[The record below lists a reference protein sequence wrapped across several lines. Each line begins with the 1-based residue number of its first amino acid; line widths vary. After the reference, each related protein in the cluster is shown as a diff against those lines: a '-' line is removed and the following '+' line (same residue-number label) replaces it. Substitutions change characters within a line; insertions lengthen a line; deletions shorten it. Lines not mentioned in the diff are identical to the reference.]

1 MDVRNFYLVTVDD
14 PDSYE
19 DWSPNDRTN
28 PKMRDHGDQDF
39 RNRRDRSDVDRIVAV
54 GMSFIRPCGEQH
66 IVAHRPFLFGEQGAT
81 AFFTTMD
88 RAMMAFGH
96 TDPVAVEWVGDWADD
111 PYDPDAHT
119 HSTSRSPGSLS

>member
-1 MDVRNFYLVTVDD
+1 MDVRNFYLVTIDD
-14 PDSYE
+14 SDSRE
-19 DWSPNDRTN
+19 DGAEPR
-28 PKMRDHGDQDF
+28 MRDHGDQDF
-39 RNRRDRSDVDRIVAV
+39 RDRHNKDDTDRIVAV
-54 GMSFIRPCGEQH
+54 GMSFIRPGGEQH

-96 TDPVAVEWVGDWADD
+96 TEPVEVEWVGDWADD

-119 HSTSRSPGSLS
+119 PGALS